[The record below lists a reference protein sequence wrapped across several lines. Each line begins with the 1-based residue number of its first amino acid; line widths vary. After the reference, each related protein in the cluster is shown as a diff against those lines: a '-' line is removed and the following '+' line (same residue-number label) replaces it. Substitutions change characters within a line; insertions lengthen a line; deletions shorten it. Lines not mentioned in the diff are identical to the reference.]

1 MGGPVSMPV
10 IRVVAAFLRQAGLE
24 DLDADDA
31 ACSELI
37 EWRGGVTEV
46 WPDRTE

>member
-1 MGGPVSMPV
+1 MPV
-10 IRVVAAFLRQAGLE
+10 IWVAAEFLRQAGLE
-24 DLDADDA
+24 GLEAADDA

-37 EWRGGVTEV
+37 EWRGGGTEV